1 MTTSY
6 SRTREQLAS
15 MVLRKLR
22 VVGEGMPAS
31 GDDLAIVLE
40 GIDLRLKE
48 LQGLITYW
56 WKISPA
62 QTDVALTAGTQTA
75 TAPADM
81 FAPVTLQLRINS
93 DDYPIEIVDHGTFQ
107 QIQTKT
113 ERGQPCRANYQA
125 GTFRLWPVPDSN
137 YTAKL
142 TYEAIVNDTE
152 PHAQP
157 DIQIGAINALA
168 EMVMGDLADDFS
180 QPEQRTQRLK
190 VAAIAAERRFRSIV
204 AQRNDTVTTQA
215 EYL

>member
-62 QTDVALTAGTQTA
+62 QTLS
-75 TAPADM
+75 
-81 FAPVTLQLRINS
+81 LIHHLRAHETN
-93 DDYPIEIVDHGTFQ
+93 
-107 QIQTKT
+107 
-113 ERGQPCRANYQA
+113 
-125 GTFRLWPVPDSN
+125 
-137 YTAKL
+137 
-142 TYEAIVNDTE
+142 
-152 PHAQP
+152 
-157 DIQIGAINALA
+157 
-168 EMVMGDLADDFS
+168 
-180 QPEQRTQRLK
+180 
-190 VAAIAAERRFRSIV
+190 
-204 AQRNDTVTTQA
+204 
-215 EYL
+215 